1 LIRSPRMQPAE
12 PSRDPRPPTPAD
24 VEVRQLAL
32 AFGERVVF
40 ERLSCRFQYDEIS
53 VILGG
58 SGVGKS
64 VLLRVLAQL
73 ERPDSG
79 EVWVGDEELTSMSAA
94 EMRRFRRRVGMM
106 FQGGALLDSM
116 TVFDNVALPLRE
128 HTRMNRAQIADAVHQ
143 QLEAVG
149 LKDVDALL
157 PGALSGGMKKRV
169 ALARAM
175 INKPEILLIDEP
187 LSGLDPIA
195 VRMIEALMLELSQQ
209 AEMTMIITSHHIS
222 STLRMADHII
232 YLVGGGCVSGSAEE
246 IQRSS
251 DPRLRAFLEAAMG
264 GPNAGSD

>member
-1 LIRSPRMQPAE
+1 MQPLQPAYE
-12 PSRDPRPPTPAD
+12 REAVSPAD
-24 VEVRQLAL
+24 VDVRSLSL
-32 AFGERVVF
+32 AFGERAVF
-40 ERLSCRFQYDEIS
+40 DRMSCRFEYDHIS

-64 VLLRVLAQL
+64 VLLRTIAQL
-73 ERPDSG
+73 QKPDSG
-79 EVWVGDEELTSMSAA
+79 EVWVGDLELTRMSAQ
-94 EMRRFRRRVGMM
+94 ETRRFRRRVGMM

-128 HTRMNRAQIADAVHQ
+128 HTGMRPAEIADTVHA

-149 LKDVDALL
+149 LKDVDELL
-157 PGALSGGMKKRV
+157 PQALSGGMRKRV

-195 VRMIEALMLELSQQ
+195 VRMIEALLIELGQL
-209 AEMTMIITSHHIS
+209 AKMTMILTSHHIS
-222 STLRMADHII
+222 STLRMADHIV
-232 YLVGGGCVSGSAEE
+232 YLVGGGAISGSTDE
-246 IQRSS
+246 IQRSP

-264 GPNAGSD
+264 GAFAGSD